1 MKKIFH
7 EIKFLLPT
15 FLVLIIVFFFWD
27 KISFE
32 YKNLREIKGYY
43 SLNKYSVLNDNIRY
57 ILSIF
62 FPTLIYFLTYIYRYK
77 INPIEILNILKF
89 KFSNPNKNKKISFGL
104 LIVSL
109 IIALFYFLSLKF
121 NSYPMDLF
129 HEGQILVGAKNYEI
143 KKKLWEESYIV
154 TSLFIDILYANIA
167 WKIFNIE
174 NVVSTRIL
182 LSFLNLGGLF
192 VALIFVFN
200 FINETNLRKEFKI
213 FAFLILSISIFY
225 FFKNG
230 SLGFRDLPL
239 FFFFILLIN
248 NLKSKKILSLTNILI
263 GFLPLVSILW
273 SLDRGVF
280 LILLYLFLFIF
291 LIINKRFNQ
300 VLLILFTIIAS
311 LLIFVQ
317 IIGIT
322 EFKAFIINSYDIII
336 SSDLLNGLI
345 HPKPFS
351 NEINSSRASKSLII
365 IIINSLILINILFN
379 KSKNHKFIF
388 KILLLFF
395 YLESI
400 IYYKIGITR
409 SDGGHIKQGS
419 SLSYFTLIIFITYLT
434 LIKIQEFNFKK
445 KYKIIF
451 FYIHF
456 IVLIGFIV
464 DNFNKNQFYNIITFN
479 KRIDNYLKIQD
490 KKLINDREKDIINR
504 LIFLLKDEKCFQVF
518 TYETAIQYFVKKP
531 TCTNYYHIMNLGS
544 KNNQLH
550 FIKQIEKRKPTYF
563 LVGGSYRTI
572 GNYKGDNSE
581 RLSPEKRFQY
591 IDRYIK
597 KNYIFFEKINS
608 WIILKKTSDK

>member
-1 MKKIFH
+1 MKKIFD

-27 KISFE
+27 KINFE
-32 YKNLREIKGYY
+32 YKNLREIEGYY
-43 SLNKYSVLNDNIRY
+43 SLNKYSVLNDNVRY
-57 ILSIF
+57 IVTIF
-62 FPTLIYFLTYIYRYK
+62 LPAITYLLTYIYRYK

-89 KFSNPNKNKKISFGL
+89 EGYQINNNKRISFGL
-104 LIVSL
+104 LVISL
-109 IIALFYFLSLKF
+109 IIALIYFLSLEF
-121 NSYPMDLF
+121 NNYPMDLF

-174 NVVSTRIL
+174 NIVSTRVF

-200 FINETNLRKEFKI
+200 LANETNLRKEFKI
-213 FAFLILSISIFY
+213 FTFLILSISIFY
-225 FFKNG
+225 FHKNG

-239 FFFFILLIN
+239 FFFFILLLSNI
-248 NLKSKKILSLTNILI
+248 KSKKILSLTNILI
-263 GFLPLVSILW
+263 GFLPLLSVLW
-273 SLDRGVF
+273 SLDRGIF
-280 LILLYLFLFIF
+280 LILLYLFLFVF
-291 LIINKRFNQ
+291 LIINKRFGQ
-300 VLLILFTIIAS
+300 LLFILLIIIAS
-311 LLIFVQ
+311 LLMFVQ
-317 IIGIT
+317 IIGIA

-365 IIINSLILINILFN
+365 ISINSLILINILFN
-379 KSKNHKFIF
+379 KNHKSTF
-388 KILLLFF
+388 KILLIFF

-400 IYYKIGITR
+400 IYYKIGLAR

-419 SLSYFTLIIFITYLT
+419 SLSYFALIIFITYLI
-434 LIKIQEFNFKK
+434 LMKIQEFNYKQ
-445 KYKIIF
+445 KYKMIF
-451 FYIHF
+451 LSLHF
-456 IVLIGFIV
+456 IILIGFFA
-464 DNFNKNQFYNIITFN
+464 DNFSKKQFYNIVKYN
-479 KRIDNYLKIQD
+479 ERIDNYLKTQD
-490 KKLINDREKDIINR
+490 IKLTNNNEKEIINR

-550 FIKQIEKRKPTYF
+550 FINQIEKKKPTYF

-581 RLSPEKRFQY
+581 RLAPEKRFSH
-591 IDRYIK
+591 IDKYIK
-597 KNYIFFEKINS
+597 KNYTFFEKIKS
-608 WIILKKTSDK
+608 WIILKKNSSNK